1 MSKKVIGIRKVRDD
15 YGWMGNM
22 GICELMYEGKKYKS
36 LECVFIIKRFDD
48 EEIKEY
54 LRKEDNG
61 GMRVKMLSKKY
72 RDKMVVERCSEKDVE
87 NMEEV
92 IRLKVDSY
100 NWIREELLRLKRN
113 YDEVFIYEDVIKR
126 KEKGNSLFWGGY
138 FDENGEFV
146 GENVLGEIWMKIM
159 DEI

>member
-54 LRKEDNG
+54 RKAEH
-61 GMRVKMLSKKY
+61 KKIKNDPIYKDLQKARAEAY
-72 RDKMVVERCSEKDVE
+72 RNK
-87 NMEEV
+87 EEYLFKND
-92 IRLKVDSY
+92 IRLS
-100 NWIREELLRLKRN
+100 ELRQILSGK
-113 YDEVFIYEDVIKR
+113 
-126 KEKGNSLFWGGY
+126 
-138 FDENGEFV
+138 
-146 GENVLGEIWMKIM
+146 
-159 DEI
+159 